1 MSDIENNDT
10 PVNEEQ
16 EPEPELLKTKKA
28 KGKGNRN
35 QPRSQKQLEQ
45 FQNAYKKRQE
55 NIEKRNT
62 EKKVEAAKLLLA
74 VDKDKKKEVVKP

>member
-10 PVNEEQ
+10 TVNEPE
-16 EPEPELLKTKKA
+16 EEPELLKTKKG

-62 EKKVEAAKLLLA
+62 EKKIEAAKL
-74 VDKDKKKEVVKP
+74 

>member
-35 QPRSQKQLEQ
+35 QPRTQKQLDQ
-45 FQNAYKKRQE
+45 FKNAFKKRQE
-55 NIEKRNT
+55 KMLFVNNGHRPKIKNI
-62 EKKVEAAKLLLA
+62 
-74 VDKDKKKEVVKP
+74 